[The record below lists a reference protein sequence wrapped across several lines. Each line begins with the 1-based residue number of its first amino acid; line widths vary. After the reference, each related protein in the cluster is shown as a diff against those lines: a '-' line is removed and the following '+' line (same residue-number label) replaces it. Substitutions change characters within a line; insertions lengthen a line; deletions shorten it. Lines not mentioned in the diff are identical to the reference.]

1 MNNYVIKMQKILFNR
16 LRAETP
22 IDTGNMLANIVH
34 SQSGANEASIT
45 ISAPMQSRS
54 GVSRRTGKYIEAP
67 EKSDYDYAR
76 DVNYS
81 RKSPHR
87 FWVEQQIKEAVHI
100 VCSNANYGL

>member
-1 MNNYVIKMQKILFNR
+1 MNNHVDKMKRILFNR
-16 LRAETP
+16 LRAEVP

-34 SQSGANEASIT
+34 SQNGVNEASIT